1 MTQTEDAVTTPT
13 IRRSRTQRV
22 ARAAPPTP
30 AERAAR
36 GGAARLQVPPATH
49 AEFGTPADRPDP
61 VALLVGQGDSRVT
74 ELVPIRY
81 GRMLVSPFTFY
92 RGAAAVMAADLAAT
106 PTSGI
111 SVQACGDAHVSNF
124 GIFGSPERAMLF
136 DINDFDETYPGPWE
150 WDVKRLAA
158 SFVVAGRENGFTVKE
173 RRRIVRATVA
183 RYQAAMGR
191 FASMRD
197 LDVWYARVDAGSAPE
212 LLSKRLTKAQLKRLG
227 KNEAKARTRDSM
239 QAYGKLV
246 GTVDGQP
253 RITADPPLIVPI
265 SDLLPTADRI
275 SLVAQIEGLLSR
287 YRRSLPSDRRV
298 LLEKFS
304 FVDLARKVVGVG
316 SVGTRCWIVLLQGRD
331 GADPLFLQV
340 KEAQRSVLAD
350 HVRADHVK
358 ADHVKA
364 DHVGGNELPTFRN
377 EGQRVVAG
385 QRLMQAASDI
395 FLGWDAIEGLDG
407 QRRDFY
413 VRQLR
418 DWKGSIVLETMPPQG
433 MAALGELCGWT
444 LARAHARSGDRIA
457 IGAYLGDDDAFAKA
471 IADFSELY
479 ADQNEL
485 DYAAL
490 AEAGRTGRIQVRA
503 GL

>member
-1 MTQTEDAVTTPT
+1 MTQTEDAVATPT
-13 IRRSRTQRV
+13 MRRSRAQRI
-22 ARAAPPTP
+22 ASAAPPTP
-30 AERAAR
+30 ADRAAR
-36 GGAARLQVPPATH
+36 GAAARLRVPPATH
-49 AEFGTPADRPDP
+49 ADFRTPAGRPDP
-61 VALLVGQGDSRVT
+61 VALLVAQGDSRLT

-92 RGAAAVMAADLAAT
+92 RGAASVMAADLAAT

-124 GIFGSPERAMLF
+124 GIFGSPERALLF

-183 RYQAAMGR
+183 RYQAAMAR
-191 FASMRD
+191 FANMRD
-197 LDVWYARVDAGSAPE
+197 LDVWYARVDVDSAPE
-212 LLSKRLTKAQLKRLG
+212 LLSKRLTKAQLKRVG

-239 QAYGKLV
+239 QAYAKLV

-265 SDLLPTADRI
+265 SDLLPDADRI
-275 SLVAQIEGLLSR
+275 PLQAQIEGFLGR
-287 YRRSLPSDRRV
+287 YRRTMSSDRRL

-304 FVDLARKVVGVG
+304 VVDLARKVVGVG

-350 HVRADHVK
+350 HVR
-358 ADHVKA
+358 
-364 DHVGGNELPTFRN
+364 GNGLPTFRN

-418 DWKGSIVLETMPPQG
+418 DWKGSMLLETMPAQG
-433 MAALGELCGWT
+433 MEAIGELCGWT
-444 LARAHARSGDRIA
+444 LARAHARSGDRISIA
-457 IGAYLGDDDAFAKA
+457 AYLGDDNAFAKA

-485 DYAAL
+485 DHAAL
-490 AEAGRTGRIQVRA
+490 AEAGRAGRIQVQA